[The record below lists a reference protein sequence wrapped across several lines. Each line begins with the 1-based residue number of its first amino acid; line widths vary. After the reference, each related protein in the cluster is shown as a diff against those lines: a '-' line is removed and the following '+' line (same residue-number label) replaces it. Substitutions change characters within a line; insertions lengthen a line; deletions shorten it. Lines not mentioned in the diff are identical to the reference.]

1 MINNYEIT
9 PIIAISKCINFAK
22 CRYNGDGDN
31 NEFVTRLNPF
41 VKFIPFCPE
50 VEIGMSTPRKPI
62 RLVEVNKEIHL
73 IQPATQLDLTSNMQK
88 YTTSLM
94 TRLINVD
101 GFILKTR
108 SPSCGIKEVKIYQS
122 AKKGATSKKGRGMVG
137 GEIINTYSHLPI
149 EDDGRLRNFKIR
161 EHFLTKLYVM
171 AKFKRVILSESIDN
185 LQSFH
190 SSNNLLMMAYNQIRL
205 KELNKII
212 NQADNLSFDDIVAV
226 YEKYL
231 AKIFRIAPRYTSNI
245 TVLLNCVEYFKKDIS
260 EEEFNFINSL
270 VEEYRNHKVPFS
282 VPLNVIKAYVIRF
295 HIHYLINQSFFDP
308 FPKELM
314 DVNDSGK
321 GTNNSKL
328 FSY

>member
-1 MINNYEIT
+1 MIDNYEIT
-9 PIIAISKCINFAK
+9 PVIGISKCINFAK

-31 NEFVTRLNPF
+31 NEFINRLNSF
-41 VKFIPFCPE
+41 VEYVPFCPE

-62 RLVEVNKEIHL
+62 RLVEVGNKIHL
-73 IQPATQLDLTSNMQK
+73 IQPATQIDLTDNMLE
-88 YTTSLM
+88 YTHSLM
-94 TRLINVD
+94 IKLKDVD

-122 AKKGATSKKGRGMVG
+122 DKKGATSRKGKGMVG
-137 GEIINTYSHLPI
+137 GKITETYNHLAI

-171 AKFKRVILSESIDN
+171 AKFKKVKLSESIDD
-185 LQSFH
+185 LKEFH
-190 SSNNLLMMAYNQIRL
+190 SFNNLLMMAYNQLRL

-212 NQADNLSFDDIVAV
+212 NQSDSISFDDLVIV

-245 TVLLNCVEYFKKDIS
+245 TVLLQCVDYFKKNISS
-260 EEEFNFINSL
+260 EELNFIYNL
-270 VEEYRNHKVPFS
+270 IEEYKNHKVPFS
-282 VPLNVIKAYVIRF
+282 APLNVIKGYVIRF
-295 HIHYLINQSFFDP
+295 HIEYLMNQSFFDS

-321 GTNNSKL
+321 GIK
-328 FSY
+328 